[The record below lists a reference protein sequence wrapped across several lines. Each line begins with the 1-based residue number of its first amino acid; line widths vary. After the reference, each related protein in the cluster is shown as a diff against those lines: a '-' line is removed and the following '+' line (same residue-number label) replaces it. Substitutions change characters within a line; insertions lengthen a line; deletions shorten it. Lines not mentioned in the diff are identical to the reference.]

1 MRLDAPRIEP
11 VDLDRLD
18 ADQRAALEPFLA
30 SDGGK
35 VGGGKILNIFRTL
48 AHAPKALT
56 AFLGWGNYILSK
68 RNALSPRD
76 RELVILRTGYNCRS
90 GYEWTQHKRIGLDC
104 GLSEDEIARIKI
116 GPDADGWSDI
126 DRAML
131 CATDELTTNHFVTD
145 ASWSALAPIGDKG
158 RMDLVMTVGQYTQV
172 SMILNSFGIQVEDG
186 WDVDPD
192 LKA

>member
-18 ADQRAALEPFLA
+18 ADQRAALEPFFA
-30 SDGGK
+30 TDGGR
-35 VGGGKILNIFRTL
+35 VGGGRILNIFRTL

-68 RNALSPRD
+68 RNALGPRD

-90 GYEWTQHKRIGLDC
+90 GYEWTQHKRIGRDC
-104 GLSEDEIARIKI
+104 GLTEDEIEQIKA
-116 GPDADGWSDI
+116 GPDAAGWNDL

-131 CATDELTTNHFVTD
+131 RATDELTTSHFVTD
-145 ASWSALAPIGDKG
+145 VTWAALAPLGDKG
-158 RMDLVMTVGQYTQV
+158 RMDLVFTVGQYTQV
-172 SMILNSFGIQVEDG
+172 SMILNSFGVQVEDG
-186 WDVDPD
+186 CGVDPD
-192 LKA
+192 LKF

>member
-1 MRLDAPRIEP
+1 MRLGQSRIEP

-30 SDGGK
+30 SDGGR

-56 AFLGWGNYILSK
+56 AFLSWGNYILSK
-68 RNALSPRD
+68 RNALIPRD

-104 GLSEDEIARIKI
+104 GLTEEEVARIKA
-116 GPDADGWSDI
+116 GPGAGWSDL

-131 CATDELTTNHFVTD
+131 RATDELTTDHFVTD
-145 ASWSALAPIGDKG
+145 ATWAALAPLGDKG

-172 SMILNSFGIQVEDG
+172 SMILNSFGVQVEDG